1 MKSLRDWATPL
12 TIGIFALMGVTGLLM
27 FFESATRLNKTV
39 HEWGG
44 LVMVAA
50 VATHVVV
57 NWLPFKRHFA
67 SSTMARGIVAAC
79 VLVLAGSF
87 VSLSGSP
94 EGGRPTNRIITAV
107 LNAPLANVAELQGV
121 SAAQLVD
128 DLAKAGITVTDL
140 QQSLA
145 TLTKGDRELQ
155 DEAVAALFASKRPTP
170 SE

>member
-27 FFESATRLNKTV
+27 FFESATRLNKTI

-44 LVMVAA
+44 LIMVAA
-50 VATHVVV
+50 VVTHVIV
-57 NWLPFKRHFA
+57 NWLPFKRYLA
-67 SSTMARGIVAAC
+67 SSNMARGIVAAC
-79 VLVLAGSF
+79 VLVLAMSFAPLTGSQD
-87 VSLSGSP
+87 
-94 EGGRPTNRIITAV
+94 GGRPTSRLITAV
-107 LNAPLANVAELQGV
+107 LNAPLEKVAVLQGV
-121 SAAQLVD
+121 PGEQLIA

-155 DEAVAALFASKRPTP
+155 DEAVAALFGAKTPTP
-170 SE
+170 AP